1 MRYVKDQQFIPLHS
15 NVSFTFAITYFCLSR
30 VLFSSKLLFCIWFHT
45 ATLNHGM
52 EDRQNKTQNTNHLV
66 NDQNR
71 FNFSTSEY
79 IDEDSITLSKQLFEK
94 MSF

>member
-1 MRYVKDQQFIPLHS
+1 
-15 NVSFTFAITYFCLSR
+15 
-30 VLFSSKLLFCIWFHT
+30 
-45 ATLNHGM
+45 M

-71 FNFSTSEY
+71 FNFSISEY